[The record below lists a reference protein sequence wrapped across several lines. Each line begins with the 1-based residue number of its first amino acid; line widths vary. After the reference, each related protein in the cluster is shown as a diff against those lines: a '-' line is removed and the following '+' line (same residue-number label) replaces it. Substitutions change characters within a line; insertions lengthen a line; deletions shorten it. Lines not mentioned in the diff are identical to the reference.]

1 MPDPVSRL
9 RLARDEIDKTFGVGF
24 AASRACCRRLGGR
37 LTAPPT
43 HRNQWPPFVRC
54 GAGAGIAGTG
64 LDELIAVAS
73 KLCQWS
79 GPWRHGTLSCRL
91 SRS

>member
-37 LTAPPT
+37 LTAPPAQ
-43 HRNQWPPFVRC
+43 RNHWNGHPSS
-54 GAGAGIAGTG
+54 
-64 LDELIAVAS
+64 DAVLVPVSPGPVWTSSSPWRRSCA
-73 KLCQWS
+73 S
-79 GPWRHGTLSCRL
+79 GPARGVTERCRAV
-91 SRS
+91 